1 MLTMTK
7 AGEPFESLL
16 PVTTR
21 VGWRITVQPSGDGDV
36 TVVLPETTDRDDD
49 GSICTEDGKTRSSR
63 LELTASGPSQRRSF
77 ARWYNGSRHPE
88 TGNMIHG
95 SLPAP
100 EVPMTTADANTT
112 KSPGHFRLPDPP
124 QREPDEMTQYD
135 QLTKTGNARYL
146 AVHLG
151 NAGSTLVEADRWII
165 ARPEDDLTRARRPDL
180 VVAFDVDPVPYEASN
195 GYVVS
200 EQGKPP
206 DFVLEIASEST
217 AETDVGAK
225 RDEYAALGIR
235 EYWRFDKTG
244 EFHGVRLAGDQLVEG
259 AYQPIPIEQL
269 DDGVLQGYSPALD
282 LNLRWEGGQLGWHD
296 PATGQHIPTYE
307 DQRNQAHYERTRA
320 ETAEAR
326 VRELEAELQRL
337 RQG

>member
-1 MLTMTK
+1 MM
-7 AGEPFESLL
+7 
-16 PVTTR
+16 VR
-21 VGWRITVQPSGDGDV
+21 VRVAKSPRITVQPSGDGGVPD
-36 TVVLPETTDRDDD
+36 VLPETTDRDDD
-49 GSICTEDGKTRSSR
+49 GSICTEDGRMLSSR
-63 LELTASGPSQRRSF
+63 LELTVSGPSQRRSC

-88 TGNMIHG
+88 THNMIHG
-95 SLPAP
+95 SLSAP

-165 ARPEDDLTRARRPDL
+165 ARPEDDRTRARRPDL
-180 VVAFDVDPVPYEASN
+180 VVAFDVDPVAYEASN

-269 DDGVLQGYSPALD
+269 DGGVLQGYSAALD

-296 PATGQHIPTYE
+296 PATGRHIPTYE
-307 DQRNQAHYERTRA
+307 DQRDQAHYERTRA